1 VAGLH
6 DPSGAS
12 RELAA
17 LPDLPAG
24 FKGKRSRE
32 GMSET
37 GEQR

>member
-1 VAGLH
+1 VVGLH
-6 DPSGAS
+6 DRSGAS

-37 GEQR
+37 KEQQ